1 MQKPSRAEYT
11 PLDFAGWK
19 AAKTLS
25 LTPKF
30 QRRGVWNSAAR
41 SFFVDSLL
49 RSMPVP
55 PIYLRQTQ
63 SPERDRMLR
72 EVVDGQQRIAAVLDF
87 IEGKYRLSKTLKG
100 SWAGKAFSS
109 LSQEERDRIT
119 GYAFAVDVFPGISDL
134 EVLEIFSRLNTY
146 SVSLNN
152 QELRNGRFFGL
163 FKQSVY
169 TIAHEHLEFW
179 RRHAV
184 FTEQGIARMNPEE
197 FVSEVYVAFL
207 AGMQDKKKS
216 IDDFYDRYD
225 ESFTKQSMLERRFR
239 EVVDEINMSVADVLR
254 ETVFRR
260 PPILYSLFCAVYH
273 RRHGLPQITISTP
286 KAVLSA
292 DGRVS
297 LRDAV
302 ERLSEKVDNFRA
314 GSEVPRRYEAFVKA
328 CLQQTDNIKPRN
340 TRFRE
345 LYETA
350 FE

>member
-11 PLDFAGWK
+11 PLDFAQWK
-19 AAKTLS
+19 AASSLS

-41 SFFVDSLL
+41 SFFIDSLL
-49 RSMPVP
+49 RGMPVP

-63 SPERDRMLR
+63 SPERDRVMR

-87 IEGKYRLSKTLKG
+87 VEGKYRLSKTLKG
-100 SWAGKAFSS
+100 AWAGKAFGG
-109 LSQEERDRIT
+109 LTENEKDRVT
-119 GYAFAVDVFPGISDL
+119 GYAFAVEVFPGISDL

-146 SVSLNN
+146 SVSLNS

-169 TIAHEHLEFW
+169 TLAHEHLEFW
-179 RRHAV
+179 RRHGI
-184 FTEQGIARMNPEE
+184 FTERGIARMGSEE
-197 FVSEVYVAFL
+197 FVSEVYIAFL

-225 ESFTKQSMLERRFR
+225 ESFPKQAAIEKRFR
-239 EVVDEINMSVADVLR
+239 EVVDEVNASVDEALKD
-254 ETVFRR
+254 TVFRR

-273 RRHGLPQITISTP
+273 RRYGLPEATIHTTRST
-286 KAVLSA
+286 LSLDA
-292 DGRVS
+292 RVS

-302 ERLSEKVDNFRA
+302 EALSEKVESFRA
-314 GSEVPRRYEAFVKA
+314 GDEIPRRHEAFVKA
-328 CLQQTDNIKPRN
+328 CLQQTDNIKPRT
-340 TRFRE
+340 TRFKE
-345 LYETA
+345 LYKAA
-350 FE
+350 FD